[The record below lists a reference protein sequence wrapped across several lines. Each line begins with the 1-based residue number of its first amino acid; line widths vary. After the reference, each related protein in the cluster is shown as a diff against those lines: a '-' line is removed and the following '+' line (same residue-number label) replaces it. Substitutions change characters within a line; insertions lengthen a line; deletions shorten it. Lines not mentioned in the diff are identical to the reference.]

1 MKRFGKWLLG
11 FREVWNVSERIYTSL
26 TDQEAG
32 LLLAAVEQW
41 QYEASDGDNSAE
53 VLHERL
59 AAAVDIVLVE
69 KQ

>member
-1 MKRFGKWLLG
+1 M
-11 FREVWNVSERIYTSL
+11 SERIYTSL

-32 LLLAAVEQW
+32 LLLAALEQW

-53 VLHERL
+53 VHHKKLVD
-59 AAAVDIVLVE
+59 AVDFVVVE